1 MEQFSLEEQET
12 LKQYACI
19 LWESWM
25 KWLAMSDVI
34 VRSPGISLMGYDAYQ
49 DSCFPPE
56 WTWTWAKHFVIT
68 SQTQLFFDNYKGK
81 VIAVTGTKGKST
93 TSTLIYEVL
102 KRVGLDVLLVWN
114 IGDAFL
120 SEVNFDHHYDY
131 IVCELSSFQLCDVS
145 INPAIAVIT
154 NLWIDHINFHGSV
167 EEYHMAKMYI
177 VGKDTEVCVHDS
189 VNFPPSS
196 FMKGRRHFVF
206 GKSWEYRYDEKY
218 FYVWKEKLYSCDDM
232 RLLGDHNKENV
243 CGVNSVC
250 DLIGVDWGVV
260 ENVVKTFGWLPHR
273 LEFVWEYA
281 WIRWIND
288 SQATSPS
295 PTLVALDALGSEIG
309 CIMLG
314 GTDSWFDYR
323 EVVERIQYYNIGVVI
338 LFPDTIEQIRKLLT
352 TSYEMLDA
360 GPVILEAGSVE
371 EAVGLAYKHCPHGKV
386 CLLSP
391 ASKSFSICKNVYER
405 GDLFREFVKKYVS

>member
-250 DLIGVDWGVV
+250 DLIG
-260 ENVVKTFGWLPHR
+260 
-273 LEFVWEYA
+273 
-281 WIRWIND
+281 
-288 SQATSPS
+288 
-295 PTLVALDALGSEIG
+295 